1 MPVLYYYHIQV
12 KVLIVLSGRNEV
24 KMKKILTSLILVIS
38 FAFII
43 SAGCAQDP
51 YKDYISCGLDVKKI
65 DFDYEDMDS
74 FTFGY
79 NKTELFTDYQEY
91 LKYNFDLP
99 YTNEYFKQNDL
110 LVFVVRCCSSD
121 GMEFGEILQDN
132 GRLYP
137 LFYRNKFD
145 DGAPV
150 TDDIIILFY
159 YAEVPKVQNYSSG
172 EIIYRYR

>member
-1 MPVLYYYHIQV
+1 
-12 KVLIVLSGRNEV
+12 
-24 KMKKILTSLILVIS
+24 
-38 FAFII
+38 
-43 SAGCAQDP
+43 
-51 YKDYISCGLDVKKI
+51 
-65 DFDYEDMDS
+65 
-74 FTFGY
+74 
-79 NKTELFTDYQEY
+79 
-91 LKYNFDLP
+91 
-99 YTNEYFKQNDL
+99 
-110 LVFVVRCCSSD
+110 
-121 GMEFGEILQDN
+121 MEFGEILQDD

>member
-1 MPVLYYYHIQV
+1 
-12 KVLIVLSGRNEV
+12 
-24 KMKKILTSLILVIS
+24 MKKILTSLILVIS

-51 YKDYISCGLDVKKI
+51 YKEYVSCGLDVKKI
-65 DFDYEDMDS
+65 DFDYQDMDS
-74 FTFGY
+74 FPFGY

-91 LKYNFDLP
+91 LKHNFDLP

-110 LVFVVRCCSSD
+110 LVFVVRCCYSD
-121 GMEFGEILQDN
+121 GMEFGEVLQDG

-137 LFYRNKFD
+137 LFYRNKID

-159 YAEVPKVQNYSSG
+159 YAEVPKIQNYSSG